1 MQIIFEKN
9 YGITVSKLCLG
20 IFHAAYN
27 KPCVLEIPYLQK
39 EMDTLFSMKSEVVF

>member
-1 MQIIFEKN
+1 MRIIFEKN

-27 KPCVLEIPYLQK
+27 KPYVLEMPYLK
-39 EMDTLFSMKSEVVF
+39 NEIDTLFELRSEVIF